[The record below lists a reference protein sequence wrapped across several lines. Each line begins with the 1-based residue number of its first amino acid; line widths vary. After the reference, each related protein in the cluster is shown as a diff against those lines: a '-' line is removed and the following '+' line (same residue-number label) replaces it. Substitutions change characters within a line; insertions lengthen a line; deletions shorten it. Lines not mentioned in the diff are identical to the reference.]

1 MESSSRL
8 FSDWRSWNLVISW
21 FGDRFRNNNIEGI
34 RSDLQIIVGSILGLV
49 KVLGGD
55 DFDFFIFIVVINF
68 FYFVLVRTSIG
79 SMNFV
84 GLLIVGGSFNFLN
97 NIVIV
102 IVLVLA
108 LIYRKLSLSNYQ
120 VLTRKLSITQDN
132 LIFQYLNKISTKRK
146 FCFEKFN
153 IYKKQIRCL

>member
-1 MESSSRL
+1 
-8 FSDWRSWNLVISW
+8 LVISW

-55 DFDFFIFIVVINF
+55 DFDFFIFIFIVIINF

-108 LIYRKLSLSNYQ
+108 LIYRKLSLSIIDNFASFW
-120 VLTRKLSITQDN
+120 VIELSGFDAKIIDN
-132 LIFQYLNKISTKRK
+132 SR
-146 FCFEKFN
+146 
-153 IYKKQIRCL
+153 

>member
-1 MESSSRL
+1 
-8 FSDWRSWNLVISW
+8 LVISW

-55 DFDFFIFIVVINF
+55 DFDFFIFIFIVIINF

-84 GLLIVGGSFNFLN
+84 GLLI
-97 NIVIV
+97 IVIV

-108 LIYRKLSLSNYQ
+108 LIYRKLSLSIIDNFASFW
-120 VLTRKLSITQDN
+120 VIELSGFDAKIIDN
-132 LIFQYLNKISTKRK
+132 SR
-146 FCFEKFN
+146 
-153 IYKKQIRCL
+153 